1 MFDFSGRI
9 QKVQKTLLTGDA
21 LWISQ
26 KEEVFYLS
34 GFTGDDTVLV
44 VMKDRLFFITD
55 KRYTE
60 QLRYEV
66 SIPYELLLV
75 ESGRGRRECLLQLI
89 KDHRIE
95 RLFVDKASFPLA
107 LYEYLVRQV
116 PSLELSETRVVKDMR
131 MVKDAVEIEVMK
143 QNLMITEW
151 GYAYI
156 IRKTKPGK
164 KEEELAT
171 ELEYFLKKKGA
182 KAFSFE
188 PIVASGYRTTLPHG
202 TASSRVIEKGE
213 VVMFDFGILKNG
225 YCSDFTRCFSPF
237 KIKKPKILEIRRIVE
252 QALRAAEEVVKPGV
266 TAETVHQ
273 AAYRVIADA
282 GYAENFWHSTGH
294 GVGVEIHEDPYLRF
308 GNTQI
313 LQEGMIFTVEPGIY
327 LPDEGF
333 GIRLEDMVLV
343 RKNGA
348 EVLTQTDY
356 KL

>member
-1 MFDFSGRI
+1 MFDFAGRI
-9 QKVQKTLLTGDA
+9 QRVQKTLDSRDA

-44 VMKDRLFFITD
+44 VTTDGIFFITD

-66 SIPYELLLV
+66 KLPYELLLV

-89 KDHRIE
+89 KEHRIG
-95 RLFVDKASFPLA
+95 RLLVDKAGFPLA
-107 LYEYLVRQV
+107 LYEYLVKEE
-116 PSLELSETRVVKDMR
+116 PSLEFGETRVVKDMR
-131 MVKDAVEIEVMK
+131 MVKDALEIEVMK

-156 IRKTKPGK
+156 IRQTRRGK
-164 KEEELAT
+164 KEDELAA

-182 KAFSFE
+182 RAFSFE

-202 TASSRVIEKGE
+202 TASRRVIEKNDI
-213 VVMFDFGILKNG
+213 VMFDFGILKDG
-225 YCSDFTRCFSPF
+225 YCSDFTRCFSPV
-237 KIKKPKILEIRRIVE
+237 KIKNPKILEVRRIVE
-252 QALRAAEEVVKPGV
+252 EALRAAEAVVRPGV

-343 RKNGA
+343 CKNGA

-356 KL
+356 EL